1 MLLARSIF
9 FTLFSS
15 QIQPITL
22 DRSITDG
29 TPLSSPLPPH
39 VQPQYYGAIIAAEA
53 IGNSGDTCVI
63 ELSIADDRI
72 SGYAFYEHGHLVRAL
87 IINSQAFLSTA
98 SAPRTS
104 VHITLSGD
112 VPTVMTVKRL
122 NIPLV
127 FLSYLWTV
135 SLTSSFLTHRHA
147 DATSGLTWGGQHY
160 ETTDGKVSPGVA
172 KVELVN
178 VSDGVDIQET
188 EAVLLSFA

>member
-1 MLLARSIF
+1 MLFRSNTLLLARSIF

-53 IGNSGDTCVI
+53 IGDSGDTCVV

-72 SGYAFYEHGHLVRAL
+72 SGYAFYAHGKLARAL
-87 IINSQAFLSTA
+87 IINSQAFFSAA

-104 VHITLSGD
+104 VHINLAFSGD
-112 VPTVMTVKRL
+112 VPITMTVKRL
-122 NIPLV
+122 NIPSV
-127 FLSYLWTV
+127 FPFFHACRP
-135 SLTSSFLTHRHA
+135 FL
-147 DATSGLTWGGQHY
+147 
-160 ETTDGKVSPGVA
+160 
-172 KVELVN
+172 
-178 VSDGVDIQET
+178 
-188 EAVLLSFA
+188 